1 MRTGLQCHR
10 HFVKALFAGV
20 IVLCLPGCSEAPEE
34 DWYAI
39 ANGAD
44 TEVGKVEVRS
54 LILVASAENEAG
66 RLLGTLY
73 NTSDEPLN
81 VTLSDED
88 DNVTIRVEGQS
99 NLGLDTHAHFFSS
112 VSEIPGSRVPV
123 TITVGPDSTQLD
135 TPVLDGTLQAY
146 RPYVPTST
154 PSP

>member
-1 MRTGLQCHR
+1 MGTGLRSRR
-10 HFVKALFAGV
+10 HFVKAFFAGM
-20 IVLCLPGCSEAPEE
+20 IVLGLPGCSEAPEE

-54 LILVASAENEAG
+54 LILVASAENGPG

-81 VTLSDED
+81 ITISDED
-88 DNVTIRVEGQS
+88 DKVTIRVEGQS
-99 NLGLDTHAHFFSS
+99 NLGLDTNPHFFSS

-123 TITVGPDSTQLD
+123 TITVGTDSTELD

-154 PSP
+154 TSP